1 MHNIFNSK
9 DGTPE
14 DAAVAHSGTSRRDFL
29 SAAGA
34 LVVSVASGGFANQSM
49 AQSAGAAGAA
59 AAGAVAGAAASAGLA
74 SAAGAVTAAGA
85 VCAVATEA
93 APNTPQPR
101 LRPKAKVASSFFIF

>member
-34 LVVSVASGGFANQSM
+34 LVVSVASGGLSAQAM
-49 AQSAGAAGAA
+49 AQTVGAAGAA
-59 AAGAVAGAAASAGLA
+59 VVVLA
-74 SAAGAVTAAGA
+74 
-85 VCAVATEA
+85 
-93 APNTPQPR
+93 P
-101 LRPKAKVASSFFIF
+101 